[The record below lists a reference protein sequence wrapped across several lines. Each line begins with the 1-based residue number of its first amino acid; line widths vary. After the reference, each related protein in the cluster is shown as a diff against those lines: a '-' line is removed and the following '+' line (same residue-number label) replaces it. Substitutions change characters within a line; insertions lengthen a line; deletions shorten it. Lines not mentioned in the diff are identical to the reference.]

1 MDIRPAPTETRD
13 LVFRKIGDDI
23 SLTLE
28 SPAFIDSIP
37 ARALA
42 VSNRFGLTFF
52 VHAKGFAV
60 AKTSKLVELAKQSKN
75 DRGNRTAEKESELV
89 ISVRNVRSLS
99 LSRDELTLAV
109 CVGDRAVQFYDVP
122 SLVHKVS

>member
-1 MDIRPAPTETRD
+1 MDIRHAPTETRD

-52 VHAKGFAV
+52 VHAKGILYTLFSFLFSLHEFVACFIALALANLHDFALCALLLGYDEAMNGLFV
-60 AKTSKLVELAKQSKN
+60 LLLVSN
-75 DRGNRTAEKESELV
+75 G
-89 ISVRNVRSLS
+89 
-99 LSRDELTLAV
+99 
-109 CVGDRAVQFYDVP
+109 
-122 SLVHKVS
+122 

>member
-1 MDIRPAPTETRD
+1 MAHPPAGKPASQPAMDISHAPTETRD

-52 VHAKGFAV
+52 VHAKGIFY
-60 AKTSKLVELAKQSKN
+60 TLFPFCFPYMNLLLA
-75 DRGNRTAEKESELV
+75 
-89 ISVRNVRSLS
+89 SVL
-99 LSRDELTLAV
+99 
-109 CVGDRAVQFYDVP
+109 
-122 SLVHKVS
+122 

>member
-1 MDIRPAPTETRD
+1 MLASHPCCEFCDFVAHPPAGKPASQPAMDISHAPTETRD

-52 VHAKGFAV
+52 VHANGINLLLLHCF
-60 AKTSKLVELAKQSKN
+60 SPGKLA
-75 DRGNRTAEKESELV
+75 RFC
-89 ISVRNVRSLS
+89 SLC
-99 LSRDELTLAV
+99 TV
-109 CVGDRAVQFYDVP
+109 VG
-122 SLVHKVS
+122 L